1 MVPEYEEN
9 INLPPPEFWDGY
21 KPILKPITKR
31 NTVPVAVPRTKIEEK
46 AKALKGYSKT
56 FEISIRNYTDTL
68 KQNTET
74 RKAIYHKLTQELVES
89 QKIINQISG
98 WTSKVSGWIIIS
110 VNHHWISIVK
120 YNPVN
125 GSS

>member
-1 MVPEYEEN
+1 MH
-9 INLPPPEFWDGY
+9 D
-21 KPILKPITKR
+21 LKDDLEIT
-31 NTVPVAVPRTKIEEK
+31 
-46 AKALKGYSKT
+46 
-56 FEISIRNYTDTL
+56 
-68 KQNTET
+68 
-74 RKAIYHKLTQELVES
+74 S